1 MSDLPL
7 DTTVLNPEL
16 AEASLIADYLSD
28 HPEFFLQHPEL
39 LSRLRLPHPQ
49 KGTVSLVERQLELQ
63 REKIRALED
72 DITRLMGVA
81 RQNEQI
87 FYALNDLHLELL
99 KTTDQD
105 SLLQALLA
113 FTGKM
118 PQVQSCKLIDLQQQ
132 TEQVAQLQLILQR
145 RLSGK
150 NYYFGRL
157 NRDEMAA
164 LFEPAIHSVSLQ
176 LLKLSEQQQ
185 FLLAFGSD
193 SDEHFQPGMDTLF
206 LDHLAKLVLAVLP
219 VATK

>member
-7 DTTVLNPEL
+7 DTAVANPEL
-16 AEASLIADYLSD
+16 VEASLIVDYLYD

-39 LSRLRLPHPQ
+39 LSRLRLTHQQ

-63 REKIRALED
+63 REKIRSLED
-72 DITRLMGVA
+72 DITRLMGIA
-81 RQNEQI
+81 RQNELI

-99 KTTDQD
+99 KAADQAALL
-105 SLLQALLA
+105 SALQA
-113 FTGKM
+113 FTAKM
-118 PQVQSCKLIDLQQQ
+118 PQVQSCALIDLQQN

-150 NYYFGRL
+150 TYYFGRL
-157 NRDEMAA
+157 NRDEMSA
-164 LFEPAIHSVSLQ
+164 LFESHIHSVSLQ
-176 LLKLSEQQQ
+176 LLTLSDQQQ

-219 VATK
+219 AAV

>member
-7 DTTVLNPEL
+7 DTAVANPEL
-16 AEASLIADYLSD
+16 VEASLIVDYLYD

-39 LSRLRLPHPQ
+39 LSRLRLTHQQ

-63 REKIRALED
+63 REKIRSLED
-72 DITRLMGVA
+72 DITRLMGIA
-81 RQNEQI
+81 RQNELI

-99 KTTDQD
+99 KAADQAALL
-105 SLLQALLA
+105 SALQA
-113 FTGKM
+113 FTAKM
-118 PQVQSCKLIDLQQQ
+118 PQVQSCTLIDLQKN

-150 NYYFGRL
+150 TYYFGRL
-157 NRDEMAA
+157 NRDEMSA
-164 LFEPAIHSVSLQ
+164 LFESHIHSVSLQ
-176 LLKLSEQQQ
+176 LLTLSDQQQ

-219 VATK
+219 AAV

>member
-7 DTTVLNPEL
+7 DTAVANPEL
-16 AEASLIADYLSD
+16 VEASLIVDYLYD

-39 LSRLRLPHPQ
+39 LSRLRLTHQQ

-63 REKIRALED
+63 REKIRSLED
-72 DITRLMGVA
+72 DITRLMGIA
-81 RQNEQI
+81 RQNELI

-99 KTTDQD
+99 KAADQAALL
-105 SLLQALLA
+105 SALQA
-113 FTGKM
+113 FTAKM
-118 PQVQSCKLIDLQQQ
+118 PLVQSCTLIDLQKN

-150 NYYFGRL
+150 TYYFGRL
-157 NRDEMAA
+157 NRDEMSA
-164 LFEPAIHSVSLQ
+164 LFESHIHSVSLQ
-176 LLKLSEQQQ
+176 LLTLSDQQQ

-219 VATK
+219 AAV

>member
-7 DTTVLNPEL
+7 DTAVANPEL
-16 AEASLIADYLSD
+16 VEASLIVDYLYD

-39 LSRLRLPHPQ
+39 LSRLRLTHQQ

-72 DITRLMGVA
+72 DITRLMGIA
-81 RQNEQI
+81 RQNELI

-99 KTTDQD
+99 KAADQAALL
-105 SLLQALLA
+105 SALQA
-113 FTGKM
+113 FTAKM
-118 PQVQSCKLIDLQQQ
+118 PQVQSCTLIDLQKN

-150 NYYFGRL
+150 TYYFGRL
-157 NRDEMAA
+157 NRDEMSA
-164 LFEPAIHSVSLQ
+164 LFESHIHSVSLQ
-176 LLKLSEQQQ
+176 LLTLSDQQQ

-219 VATK
+219 AAV

>member
-7 DTTVLNPEL
+7 DTAVANPEL
-16 AEASLIADYLSD
+16 VEASLIVDYLYD

-39 LSRLRLPHPQ
+39 LSRLRLTHQQ

-72 DITRLMGVA
+72 DITRLMGIA
-81 RQNEQI
+81 RQNELI

-99 KTTDQD
+99 KAADQAALL
-105 SLLQALLA
+105 SALQA
-113 FTGKM
+113 FTAKM
-118 PQVQSCKLIDLQQQ
+118 PLVQSCTLIDLQKN

-150 NYYFGRL
+150 TYYFGRL
-157 NRDEMAA
+157 NRDEMSA
-164 LFEPAIHSVSLQ
+164 LFESHIHSVSLQ
-176 LLKLSEQQQ
+176 LLTLSDQQQ

-219 VATK
+219 AAV